1 MIASIARS
9 FAVRTSVALGMVWL
23 SSGCDD
29 SSKTAPAPAATA
41 SASAATLAS
50 ANPPAARTPE
60 APSEAPTSAPTT
72 PPLDP
77 AAYDI
82 DGSHSRV
89 GFSVRHMMVST
100 VRGEFKKFT
109 GTAFIDEKNPPASKI
124 SLEADVAS
132 IDTSEPKRDA
142 HLKSPDFFDAAKFP
156 KLAFASTS
164 VARSTTGYSVKGD
177 LTIHGVTKPVT
188 LDVEALS
195 PEMKDP
201 WGGLRRGTHA
211 RAKIDRKDFGLTWN
225 KALETGGA
233 VVGDDVTIDLDVELL
248 KQQSKK

>member
-1 MIASIARS
+1 MIAPLARS
-9 FAVRTSVALGMVWL
+9 FPLRTVLALGVAWL
-23 SSGCDD
+23 ASGCDE
-29 SSKTAPAPAATA
+29 SSKTTPAPAASA
-41 SASAATLAS
+41 SASAATIAS
-50 ANPPAARTPE
+50 ATPPAVRTAE
-60 APSEAPTSAPTT
+60 APSEAPAPTT

-77 AAYDI
+77 ATYDV

-109 GTAFIDEKNPPASKI
+109 GTAYIDEKNPSASKV

-132 IDTSEPKRDA
+132 IDTGEPKRDA

-156 KLAFASTS
+156 KLTFASTS
-164 VARSTTGYSVKGD
+164 VSRAGAGYSVKGD

-195 PEMKDP
+195 PEVKDP

-233 VVGDDVTIDLDVELL
+233 VVGDEVTLDLDVELA
-248 KQQSKK
+248 KQQPKK

>member
-1 MIASIARS
+1 MIALARS
-9 FAVRTSVALGMVWL
+9 FPLPAVLALGVTL
-23 SSGCDD
+23 LASGCDE
-29 SSKTAPAPAATA
+29 SSKTTPAPAASA
-41 SASAATLAS
+41 SASAATIVS
-50 ANPPAARTPE
+50 ATPTAARAPE
-60 APSEAPTSAPTT
+60 APSEAPAPAT

-77 AAYDI
+77 ATYDI

-109 GTAFIDEKNPPASKI
+109 GTAYIDEKNPASSKV
-124 SLEADVAS
+124 SLEADVTS
-132 IDTSEPKRDA
+132 IDTGEPKRDA

-156 KLAFASTS
+156 KLTFASTS
-164 VARSTTGYSVKGD
+164 VSRAAGGYSVKGD

-233 VVGDDVTIDLDVELL
+233 VVGDEVTLDLDVELL
-248 KQQSKK
+248 KQQPKK

>member
-1 MIASIARS
+1 MNASIARS
-9 FAVRTSVALGMVWL
+9 FALRTSVALGMAWL
-23 SSGCDD
+23 AGGCDD
-29 SSKTAPAPAATA
+29 SSKTAPAPAASA
-41 SASAATLAS
+41 SVSAATIAS
-50 ANPPAARTPE
+50 ATPPAARTAE
-60 APSEAPTSAPTT
+60 APSEAPAPTT

-77 AAYDI
+77 ANYDI

-109 GTAFIDEKNPPASKI
+109 GTAFIDEKNPAASKI
-124 SLEADVAS
+124 SLDADVAS
-132 IDTSEPKRDA
+132 IDTGEPKRDA
-142 HLKSPDFFDAAKFP
+142 HLKSPDFFDAGKFP
-156 KLAFASTS
+156 KLTFASTS
-164 VARSTTGYSVKGD
+164 VARSAAGYSVKGD

-195 PEMKDP
+195 PEVKDP

-211 RAKIDRKDFGLTWN
+211 RTKIDRKDFGLTWN

-248 KQQSKK
+248 KQQAKK

>member
-1 MIASIARS
+1 MIASLTRS
-9 FAVRTSVALGMVWL
+9 LPLRTALALGMAW
-23 SSGCDD
+23 SAGGCDE
-29 SSKTAPAPAATA
+29 SSKTTPAPVA
-41 SASAATLAS
+41 SASATAASVVSAT
-50 ANPPAARTPE
+50 PPAAKTAE
-60 APSEAPTSAPTT
+60 APSEAPAPTT

-77 AAYDI
+77 ATYDI
-82 DGSHSRV
+82 DSSHSRV

-132 IDTSEPKRDA
+132 IDTGEAKRDA

-156 KLAFASTS
+156 KLTFVSTS
-164 VARSTTGYSVKGD
+164 VARSASGYSVKGD

-233 VVGDDVTIDLDVELL
+233 VVGDEVTIDLDVELL
-248 KQQSKK
+248 KQQPKK

>member
-1 MIASIARS
+1 MIAPIARS
-9 FAVRTSVALGMVWL
+9 FPLRTALVLGMAWL
-23 SSGCDD
+23 ASGCDE
-29 SSKTAPAPAATA
+29 SSKATPAPAASA
-41 SASAATLAS
+41 SASAATIVS
-50 ANPPAARTPE
+50 TSPPAAPVPA
-60 APSEAPTSAPTT
+60 APSEAPAPAT

-89 GFSVRHMMVST
+89 GFSVRHMMVSN
-100 VRGEFKKFT
+100 VRGEFKKFS
-109 GTAFIDEKNPPASKI
+109 GTAYIDEKNPAASKI

-132 IDTSEPKRDA
+132 IDTGEPKRDA

-156 KLAFASTS
+156 KLTFASTS
-164 VARSTTGYSVKGD
+164 VARAASGYSVRGD

-211 RAKIDRKDFGLTWN
+211 RTKIDRKDFGLTWN

-233 VVGDDVTIDLDVELL
+233 VVGDEVTIDLDVELL
-248 KQQSKK
+248 KQQPKK